1 MLENLLSLDLL
12 SDLGWGAELFA
23 VVTITLLGR
32 FIAMHFLKIL
42 GRHFEKTTNTWDDA
56 LFEAARVPLSWFILI
71 MGLLWAVEVSDGY
84 VETELFSAENLGLF
98 RQLTF
103 IVLIALFLIRFISRA
118 EERLLEK
125 KKDQSAELGTQLDPT
140 TLHALAKLLR
150 LSVIISAV
158 LIAMPTLGIEITALL
173 AFGGVGGIAVGFAA
187 KDLLANFFGGLM
199 IYLDRPFRKGD
210 WIRSPDRELEGTVE
224 NIGWRQT
231 SIRNFR
237 KNVIYIP
244 NSVFMNIIVENPSR
258 MTHRR
263 IREVIGLRYKDL
275 PKMLSIVED
284 VKTMISNHSDIDHN
298 QTTIVNFDSYN
309 DSSIDF
315 FIITYADTTEW
326 ARYHE
331 IKQDVLMK
339 IGEIIEK
346 NNAEIAFPTRVE
358 IQE

>member
-1 MLENLLSLDLL
+1 MENLLQEYNIDHWLIKFVLIIFIIIFINISTRVIL
-12 SDLGWGAELFA
+12 STLKKQFSKTNNIWDDCIIDSIYKPF
-23 VVTITLLGR
+23 TIL
-32 FIAMHFLKIL
+32 IWIL
-42 GRHFEKTTNTWDDA
+42 GIVFT
-56 LFEAARVPLSWFILI
+56 LEAFNSDFKIFNISNDFLINLKRAGIILS
-71 MGLLWAVEVSDGY
+71 
-84 VETELFSAENLGLF
+84 
-98 RQLTF
+98 
-103 IVLIALFLIRFISRA
+103 IALFLNNLSRNFQFA
-118 EERLLEK
+118 IIKNNKIKNIDVDEATYEAITK
-125 KKDQSAELGTQLDPT
+125 II
-140 TLHALAKLLR
+140 R
-150 LSVIISAV
+150 LSIIVTSG
-158 LIAMPTLGIEITALL
+158 LIILQTFGFSISGIL
-173 AFGGVGGIAVGFAA
+173 AFGGIGGVAVGFAA
-187 KDLLANFFGGLM
+187 KDMLANFFGGLM

>member
-1 MLENLLSLDLL
+1 MENLLQEYNINHWLIKFVLIIFIIIFINISTRVIL
-12 SDLGWGAELFA
+12 SNLKKQFSKTNNIWDDCIIDSIYKPF
-23 VVTITLLGR
+23 TIL
-32 FIAMHFLKIL
+32 IWIL
-42 GRHFEKTTNTWDDA
+42 GIVFT
-56 LFEAARVPLSWFILI
+56 LEAFNSDFKIFNISNDFLINLKRAGIILS
-71 MGLLWAVEVSDGY
+71 
-84 VETELFSAENLGLF
+84 
-98 RQLTF
+98 
-103 IVLIALFLIRFISRA
+103 IALFLNNLSRNFQFA
-118 EERLLEK
+118 IIKNNKTKNIDVDEATYEAITK
-125 KKDQSAELGTQLDPT
+125 II
-140 TLHALAKLLR
+140 R
-150 LSVIISAV
+150 LSIIVTSG
-158 LIAMPTLGIEITALL
+158 LIILQTFGFSISGVL
-173 AFGGVGGIAVGFAA
+173 AFGGIGGVAVGFAA
-187 KDLLANFFGGLM
+187 KDMLANFFGGLM

-284 VKTMISNHSDIDHN
+284 VKIMISNHSDIDHN

>member
-1 MLENLLSLDLL
+1 MENLLQEYNINNWLIKFVLIIFIIIFINISTRVIL
-12 SDLGWGAELFA
+12 STLKKQFSKTNNIWDDCIIDSIYKPF
-23 VVTITLLGR
+23 TIL
-32 FIAMHFLKIL
+32 IWIL
-42 GRHFEKTTNTWDDA
+42 G
-56 LFEAARVPLSWFILI
+56 
-71 MGLLWAVEVSDGY
+71 
-84 VETELFSAENLGLF
+84 
-98 RQLTF
+98 
-103 IVLIALFLIRFISRA
+103 IVLTLEAFNSDFKIFNISNDFLINLKRAGIILSIALFLNNLSRNFQFA
-118 EERLLEK
+118 IIKNNKTKNIDVDEATYEAITK
-125 KKDQSAELGTQLDPT
+125 II
-140 TLHALAKLLR
+140 R
-150 LSVIISAV
+150 LSIIVTSG
-158 LIAMPTLGIEITALL
+158 LIILQTFGFSISGVL
-173 AFGGVGGIAVGFAA
+173 AFGGIGGVAVGFAA
-187 KDLLANFFGGLM
+187 KDMLANFFGGLM

-210 WIRSPDRELEGTVE
+210 WIRSLDRELEGTVE

>member
-1 MLENLLSLDLL
+1 MENLLQEYNINHWLIKFVLIIFIIIFINISTRVIL
-12 SDLGWGAELFA
+12 STLKKQFSKTNNIWDDCIIDSIYKPF
-23 VVTITLLGR
+23 TIL
-32 FIAMHFLKIL
+32 IWIL
-42 GRHFEKTTNTWDDA
+42 G
-56 LFEAARVPLSWFILI
+56 
-71 MGLLWAVEVSDGY
+71 
-84 VETELFSAENLGLF
+84 
-98 RQLTF
+98 
-103 IVLIALFLIRFISRA
+103 IVLTLEAFNSDFKIFNISNDFLINLKRAGIILSIALFLNNLSRNFQFA
-118 EERLLEK
+118 IIKNNKTKNIDVDEATYEAITK
-125 KKDQSAELGTQLDPT
+125 II
-140 TLHALAKLLR
+140 R
-150 LSVIISAV
+150 LSIIVTSG
-158 LIAMPTLGIEITALL
+158 LIILQTFGFSISGVL
-173 AFGGVGGIAVGFAA
+173 AFGGIGGVAVGFAA
-187 KDLLANFFGGLM
+187 KDMLANFFGGLM

-263 IREVIGLRYKDL
+263 IREVIGLRYKDF

>member
-1 MLENLLSLDLL
+1 MENLLQEYNINHWLIKFVLIIFIIIFINISTRVIL
-12 SDLGWGAELFA
+12 STLKKQFSKTNNIWDDCIIDSIYKPF
-23 VVTITLLGR
+23 TIL
-32 FIAMHFLKIL
+32 IWIL
-42 GRHFEKTTNTWDDA
+42 GIVFT
-56 LFEAARVPLSWFILI
+56 LEAFNSDFKIFNISNDFLINLKRAGIILS
-71 MGLLWAVEVSDGY
+71 
-84 VETELFSAENLGLF
+84 
-98 RQLTF
+98 
-103 IVLIALFLIRFISRA
+103 IALFLNNLSRNFQFA
-118 EERLLEK
+118 IIKNNKTKNIDVDEATYEAITK
-125 KKDQSAELGTQLDPT
+125 II
-140 TLHALAKLLR
+140 R
-150 LSVIISAV
+150 LSIIVTSG
-158 LIAMPTLGIEITALL
+158 LIILQTFGFSISGVL
-173 AFGGVGGIAVGFAA
+173 AFGGIGGVAVGFAA
-187 KDLLANFFGGLM
+187 KDMLANFFGGLM

-284 VKTMISNHSDIDHN
+284 VKIMISNHSDIDHN

>member
-1 MLENLLSLDLL
+1 MENLLQEYNIDHWLIKFVLIIFIIIFINISTRVIL
-12 SDLGWGAELFA
+12 STLKKQFSKTNNIWDDCIIDSIYKPF
-23 VVTITLLGR
+23 TIL
-32 FIAMHFLKIL
+32 IWIL
-42 GRHFEKTTNTWDDA
+42 GIVFT
-56 LFEAARVPLSWFILI
+56 LEAFNSDFKIFNISNDFLINLKRAGIILS
-71 MGLLWAVEVSDGY
+71 
-84 VETELFSAENLGLF
+84 
-98 RQLTF
+98 
-103 IVLIALFLIRFISRA
+103 IALFLNNLSRNFQFA
-118 EERLLEK
+118 IIKNNKIKNIDVDEATYEAITK
-125 KKDQSAELGTQLDPT
+125 II
-140 TLHALAKLLR
+140 R
-150 LSVIISAV
+150 LSIIVTSG
-158 LIAMPTLGIEITALL
+158 LIILQTFGFSISGIL
-173 AFGGVGGIAVGFAA
+173 AFGGIGGVAVGFAA
-187 KDLLANFFGGLM
+187 KDMLANFFGGLM

-275 PKMLSIVED
+275 PKMLTIVED

>member
-1 MLENLLSLDLL
+1 ME
-12 SDLGWGAELFA
+12 
-23 VVTITLLGR
+23 
-32 FIAMHFLKIL
+32 KIL
-42 GRHFEKTTNTWDDA
+42 QDYNLDHWIIKFLVIIFIIIIINIATRLILGSLRKQFEKTNNIWDDCIINSIYKPFTILVWILGVVFTLEA
-56 LFEAARVPLSWFILI
+56 FNNDLKLFNISGDFLI
-71 MGLLWAVEVSDGY
+71 DLKRAGIIFV
-84 VETELFSAENLGLF
+84 
-98 RQLTF
+98 
-103 IVLIALFLIRFISRA
+103 IALFLSNLSKNFQQAIVSNNLSNNIDVDEA
-118 EERLLEK
+118 TYE
-125 KKDQSAELGTQLDPT
+125 AI
-140 TLHALAKLLR
+140 AKIIR
-150 LSVIISAV
+150 LSIIITSG
-158 LIAMPTLGIEITALL
+158 LIILQTFGFSISGVL
-173 AFGGVGGIAVGFAA
+173 AFGGIGGVAVGFAA
-187 KDLLANFFGGLM
+187 KDMLANFFGGLM

-210 WIRSPDRELEGTVE
+210 WIRSPDREIEGTVE

-275 PKMLSIVED
+275 PKMVAIVND
-284 VKTMISNHSDIDHN
+284 VKEMILNHNEIDHT

-315 FIITYADTTEW
+315 FIITYANTTEW
-326 ARYHE
+326 VKYHE

-339 IGEIIEK
+339 IGKIIES
-346 NNAEIAFPTRVE
+346 NSAEIAFPTRVE

>member
-1 MLENLLSLDLL
+1 MENLLQEYNINHWLIKFVLIIFIIIFINISTRVIL
-12 SDLGWGAELFA
+12 STLKKQFSKTNNIWDDCIIDSIHKPF
-23 VVTITLLGR
+23 TIL
-32 FIAMHFLKIL
+32 IWIL
-42 GRHFEKTTNTWDDA
+42 GIVFT
-56 LFEAARVPLSWFILI
+56 LEAFNSDFKIFNISNDFLINLKRAGIILS
-71 MGLLWAVEVSDGY
+71 
-84 VETELFSAENLGLF
+84 
-98 RQLTF
+98 
-103 IVLIALFLIRFISRA
+103 IALFLNNLSRNFQFA
-118 EERLLEK
+118 IIKNNKTKNIDVDEATYEAITK
-125 KKDQSAELGTQLDPT
+125 II
-140 TLHALAKLLR
+140 R
-150 LSVIISAV
+150 LSIIVTSG
-158 LIAMPTLGIEITALL
+158 LIILQTFGFSISGVL
-173 AFGGVGGIAVGFAA
+173 AFGGIGGVAVGFAA
-187 KDLLANFFGGLM
+187 KDMLANFFGGLM

-284 VKTMISNHSDIDHN
+284 VKIMISNHSDIDHN

-346 NNAEIAFPTRVE
+346 NNAEIAFPTRVS
-358 IQE
+358 IQQ

>member
-1 MLENLLSLDLL
+1 MLVWI
-12 SDLGWGAELFA
+12 LGIVF
-23 VVTITLLGR
+23 TLEA
-32 FIAMHFLKIL
+32 FNNDLKI
-42 GRHFEKTTNTWDDA
+42 FNISSD
-56 LFEAARVPLSWFILI
+56 FLI
-71 MGLLWAVEVSDGY
+71 
-84 VETELFSAENLGLF
+84 NLKRAGIIF
-98 RQLTF
+98 
-103 IVLIALFLIRFISRA
+103 VIALFLNNLSRNLQEVIVLNNKNNNVDVDEA
-118 EERLLEK
+118 TYEAITK
-125 KKDQSAELGTQLDPT
+125 IV
-140 TLHALAKLLR
+140 R
-150 LSVIISAV
+150 LSIIITSG
-158 LIAMPTLGIEITALL
+158 LIILQTFGFSISGVL
-173 AFGGVGGIAVGFAA
+173 AFGGIGGVAVGFAA
-187 KDLLANFFGGLM
+187 KDMLANFFGGLM

-275 PKMLSIVED
+275 PKMINIVDE
-284 VKTMISNHSDIDHN
+284 VKTMITNHNEIDHS

-315 FIITYADTTEW
+315 FIITYAKTTQW
-326 ARYHE
+326 VKYHE

-339 IGEIIEK
+339 IGKIIEK

-358 IQE
+358 LRE

>member
-1 MLENLLSLDLL
+1 MENLLQEYNIDHWLIKFVLIIFIIIFINISTRVIL
-12 SDLGWGAELFA
+12 STLKKQFSKTNNIWDDCIIDSIYKPF
-23 VVTITLLGR
+23 TIL
-32 FIAMHFLKIL
+32 IWIL
-42 GRHFEKTTNTWDDA
+42 G
-56 LFEAARVPLSWFILI
+56 
-71 MGLLWAVEVSDGY
+71 
-84 VETELFSAENLGLF
+84 
-98 RQLTF
+98 
-103 IVLIALFLIRFISRA
+103 IVLTLEAFNSDFKIFNISNDFLINLKRAGIILSIALFLNNLSRNFQFA
-118 EERLLEK
+118 IIKNNKTKNIDVDEATYEAITK
-125 KKDQSAELGTQLDPT
+125 II
-140 TLHALAKLLR
+140 R
-150 LSVIISAV
+150 LSIIVTSG
-158 LIAMPTLGIEITALL
+158 LIILQTFGFSISGVL
-173 AFGGVGGIAVGFAA
+173 AFGGIGGVAVGFAA
-187 KDLLANFFGGLM
+187 KDMLANFFGGLM

-275 PKMLSIVED
+275 PKMLTIVED
-284 VKTMISNHSDIDHN
+284 VKIMISNHSDIDHN